1 MGFAVAA
8 WNLFYKHRIPT
19 GFSRQTPKQG
29 VNESYLQILRS
40 LKLI

>member
-19 GFSRQTPKQG
+19 GFFRQPPEG
-29 VNESYLQILRS
+29 S
-40 LKLI
+40 